1 MKRYGAIAFGLSLL
15 LVAALDSDR
24 RVLGISPRLP
34 HVGRIIEAAAPIP
47 IKPAGAQNYYPV
59 AVGTRLWPGTLI
71 FPPEG
76 MRVRILCAAGN
87 TWVVP
92 SGVRSGVGNGCPP
105 PRRKPMGGLGHT
117 RGFCSGTQSATIP
130 YIISPRSSFLI
141 GDRPLF
147 RWNAVEG
154 ATEYEAI
161 LRGEA
166 GDIWRA
172 TVTETEAIYDGE
184 RPLQPGS
191 IYRLIVRANNG
202 ATSEAEE
209 PSSQYDET
217 PGSSFRLLPEEEAEV
232 VRSQVAQLAET
243 DLTES
248 GKILAMADIYTRFGL
263 RAEAIALL
271 EAGAGDIAG
280 DIAGVWSK
288 PVDNNGILQSGDP
301 PRPPLKTPS
310 AFLPLL
316 LQGGVGGGSSATTF
330 DHTHIPEALQMGSA
344 LMLGNLY
351 CQVGLTAM
359 AERYYSQAIERAKVT
374 GDLAGATLARTELAN
389 LYAING
395 ETEKAIRSYQQALE
409 GYARLPDL
417 SGAIATRIRLG
428 NIYRDAGNKR
438 EARQQYEQALEGYRR
453 LADFE
458 GARQMEEKINAL

>member
-1 MKRYGAIAFGLSLL
+1 MKRYGAIAWGLSLL
-15 LVAALDSDR
+15 LAAALGSDR
-24 RVLGISPRLP
+24 RVLGISPP
-34 HVGRIIEAAAPIP
+34 PPPAGRIIEAAAPIL
-47 IKPAGAQNYYPV
+47 IKPAGAENYYPV
-59 AVGTRLWPGTLI
+59 AVGTLLSPGTLI

-117 RGFCSGTQSATIP
+117 RGFCNGTQPATIP

-141 GDRPLF
+141 SDRPLF
-147 RWNAVEG
+147 RWNAVAG

-172 TVTETEAIYDGE
+172 TVTETEAIYDGKQ
-184 RPLQPGS
+184 PLQSGT

-232 VRSQVAQLAET
+232 VRSQIAQLAET

-248 GKILAMADIYTRFGL
+248 GQILAMADIYTRFGL

-271 EAGAGDIAG
+271 EAGEAGAAGD
-280 DIAGVWSK
+280 
-288 PVDNNGILQSGDP
+288 
-301 PRPPLKTPS
+301 
-310 AFLPLL
+310 
-316 LQGGVGGGSSATTF
+316 
-330 DHTHIPEALQMGSA
+330 IPEALQMGSA

-359 AERYYSQAIERAKVT
+359 ADRYYSQAIERASAT
-374 GDLAGATLARTELAN
+374 GDLAGETLARTEVAN

-395 ETEKAIRSYQQALE
+395 ETEKAIRYYQQALE

-417 SGAIATRIRLG
+417 SGAIVTRIRLG

-453 LADFE
+453 LPDFE
-458 GARQMEEKINAL
+458 GVRQLEEKINAL

>member
-1 MKRYGAIAFGLSLL
+1 MKRYGKRFNFVRCRLTPGAATQTKLKRAIVFKSEMLPRSGAIAFGLSLL
-15 LVAALDSDR
+15 LVAALGSDR
-24 RVLGISPRLP
+24 RVLGISPPLP
-34 HVGRIIEAAAPIP
+34 PAGRIIEAAAPIP
-47 IKPAGAQNYYPV
+47 IKPVGAQNYYPV
-59 AVGTRLWPGTLI
+59 AVGTLLSPGTLI

-76 MRVRILCAAGN
+76 MRVRILCEAGN

-105 PRRKPMGGLGHT
+105 PRRKPRGGLGHT
-117 RGFCSGTQSATIP
+117 RGFCSGTQPATIP

-141 GDRPLF
+141 SDRPLF
-147 RWNAVEG
+147 RWNAVAG

-166 GDIWRA
+166 GDIWRT

-184 RPLQPGS
+184 RSLEPGS

-232 VRSQVAQLAET
+232 VRSQIAQLAEA

-271 EAGAGDIAG
+271 EAEEAGEAAAAGDIP
-280 DIAGVWSK
+280 D
-288 PVDNNGILQSGDP
+288 
-301 PRPPLKTPS
+301 
-310 AFLPLL
+310 
-316 LQGGVGGGSSATTF
+316 
-330 DHTHIPEALQMGSA
+330 ALQMGSA
-344 LMLGNLY
+344 QMLGNLY
-351 CQVGLTAM
+351 CEVGLTAM
-359 AERYYSQAIERAKVT
+359 ADRYYSQAIERAKAT

-395 ETEKAIRSYQQALE
+395 ETEKAIRYYQQALE

-428 NIYRDAGNKR
+428 NIYRDVGNKR
-438 EARQQYEQALEGYRR
+438 KARQQYEQALEGYRR
-453 LADFE
+453 LPDFE
-458 GARQMEEKINAL
+458 RARQLEEQINAL